1 MKPAEEYI
9 LKQQEPLRSI
19 LLHLQ
24 VLIEANFSEA
34 ELLYKWK
41 LPFYYLNNK
50 PLCYFNATKKGFV
63 DVGFYAKTNLKKYN
77 EFLVAEKRKAVKSLR
92 YFRVEDINEEIL
104 ICVLLEAYNRRLV

>member
-1 MKPAEEYI
+1 MKPAEVYI
-9 LKQQEPLRSI
+9 LKQEEPLKSI

-24 VLIEANFSEA
+24 VLIAINFPKV

-63 DVGFYAKTNLKKYN
+63 DVGFYAKTPLKNYN
-77 EFLVAEKRKAVKSLR
+77 NFVVTEKRKAVKSLR
-92 YFRVEDINEEIL
+92 YYKIEDINEKVL
-104 ICVLLEAYNRRLV
+104 ISVLLEAYKVRLL